1 VNEVK
6 EMFDREEP
14 TPFQPQQPN
23 QQSFGKRGGTSR
35 PGTTTQG
42 ETMIEEE
49 GKTTAWNRKRPTSA
63 NIMVSELKYKIET
76 KNRSTALPR
85 AVSRDGTTVRRPGQ
99 QQNNISSSPPPP
111 TEEEMIW
118 AELKDA
124 DELFINSKPYRSH
137 PLHQF
142 RQQNDRAKAEKIR
155 DELRQKE
162 EAATTAAADRERSNS
177 PPITRQLT
185 SPRTTTIMLLS
196 HDIVTKNEQQPLN
209 QPPSRAQSSQYPR
222 GPLSPSQNPF
232 LSIQNFDVPVNII
245 SNNPADGLTKE
256 AFEKQVFQQQ
266 KNHRRMIHI
275 VENEILHQ
283 NEMKATTITT
293 TKTTTTKTIT
303 ATIPSALIPTES
315 STENNIKNNTFSVPT
330 ALTEQMKKQLTHYH
344 DIMQQQQQQP
354 KDGRPAS
361 ASAPSPT
368 QQQLINQ
375 YQRQFLSPDED
386 PASYSNQTSPR
397 PLTRED
403 APVILQQFPRGTTPR
418 GEEAVDS
425 SSLDYT
431 DGSTALPKI
440 QWKAFM
446 NSPPPLSAVVP
457 LLDISN
463 LEASQEMM
471 SNEPQQQISA
481 PFIVINGKHFKNI
494 NRVSLEAPPHPIHM
508 NDAENPS
515 MKVNSNTASHN
526 QLPQHP
532 SQYKHNLQYFVRK
545 APLIEPSQKPV
556 IINPGHHLHQ
566 NNHNNNNTTHTSNPP
581 QFMIMNN
588 HQLNTIQR
596 ANHQNNNNHH
606 NPTSAPSTDEVDH
619 DFMNIAD
626 DIYLNDHLYFAHK
639 YHNVQGGGGGKEA
652 EDDSALVFNI
662 QQVATAFDRQQDTV
676 QINKN
681 IVSDRIDR
689 KHLQGFRFPSPKHQ
703 PQQQQQ
709 QQPPPVTAPWNAENA
724 YFNDT
729 LPTIDD
735 NHNYN
740 QQQQHHQQQR
750 AISSQGR
757 SKSATGTTRKKK
769 SKELKI
775 DSNKMV
781 LTPKTPTIRPVPIIP
796 KSKSGKFESGD
807 PQQQQQ
813 QPKTASV
820 FSMNNLSVANETSLI
835 AIEVPSSP
843 SGNGNNLLS
852 TPFLKPAPPDGF
864 NSLMVNRSASVETAG
879 RGEDL
884 FPIGIHVNVHH
895 TAMGLP
901 SEQPQQPQPPSSSRV
916 ASQPVAPAMAVVSRP
931 QSAANTSR
939 SNSRPSSAAIGRKLV
954 SFNK

>member
-6 EMFDREEP
+6 EMFDRDE
-14 TPFQPQQPN
+14 TPPQQPTN
-23 QQSFGKRGGTSR
+23 QQPFGKRGGASR
-35 PGTTTQG
+35 PGTTQG

-49 GKTTAWNRKRPTSA
+49 GKTAWNRKRPTSA

-76 KNRSTALPR
+76 KNRSAALPR

-99 QQNNISSSPPPP
+99 PPQQQNISSSPPPP
-111 TEEEMIW
+111 TEEEIIW

-162 EAATTAAADRERSNS
+162 EAATTAAADRERSSS

-196 HDIVTKNEQQPLN
+196 HDIVTKNEQQQ
-209 QPPSRAQSSQYPR
+209 QPQSRAQSSQYPR

-283 NEMKATTITT
+283 NEMKATTTAT
-293 TKTTTTKTIT
+293 TKTTTMKTIT
-303 ATIPSALIPTES
+303 ATIPSALIPTEN
-315 STENNIKNNTFSVPT
+315 STENNINNTFSVPPD
-330 ALTEQMKKQLTHYH
+330 LSEQMKKQLTHYH
-344 DIMQQQQQQP
+344 IMQQQQQQS
-354 KDGRPAS
+354 KDGRPVS

-403 APVILQQFPRGTTPR
+403 APVVLLSQQQLSPRGTTPR
-418 GEEAVDS
+418 GEEAIDGS

-431 DGSTALPKI
+431 DGTTALPKI

-446 NSPPPLSAVVP
+446 NSPPPMSAVVP
-457 LLDISN
+457 LLDVSN

-508 NDAENPS
+508 NDAENPT

-532 SQYKHNLQYFVRK
+532 NQYKHNLQYFIRK

-556 IINPGHHLHQ
+556 IINSGHHLHQ
-566 NNHNNNNTTHTSNPP
+566 SDHNNTTHTSNPP

-588 HQLNTIQR
+588 HQLNKIQR
-596 ANHQNNNNHH
+596 ANHQNNNQH
-606 NPTSAPSTDEVDH
+606 NAVSAPSTDEVDH

-639 YHNVQGGGGGKEA
+639 YHNVQGGGGKEA
-652 EDDSALVFNI
+652 EQDSAFVFNI

-709 QQPPPVTAPWNAENA
+709 PPLTAPWNAENA

-740 QQQQHHQQQR
+740 QQHHQQR
-750 AISSQGR
+750 AVSSQGR
-757 SKSATGTTRKKK
+757 SKSATGTTKKKK

-796 KSKSGKFESGD
+796 KSKSGKFETGD
-807 PQQQQQ
+807 PQLQLQ

-884 FPIGIHVNVHH
+884 LPIGIHVNVHH
-895 TAMGLP
+895 TAVA
-901 SEQPQQPQPPSSSRV
+901 SEQQQQQPQPQPPNSSR
-916 ASQPVAPAMAVVSRP
+916 AAPQPVAPAMAVVSRP